1 MASKLPSLPEGLE
14 LLAMPESGDKRA
26 PKISVYVVSHN
37 YGRFLDE
44 AVESVLRQHYE
55 DWELLLIDDGSSDQ
69 TQEVMQ
75 LYANDPRV
83 RVIRTPGIGLPAVAN
98 LALRESRGEYLI
110 RLDGDDVFDENI
122 LFVLLNYIERHPE
135 LALVFP
141 DYYLID
147 EGGEIFAHE
156 RRQKIAE
163 SNHLTDMP
171 PNGACT
177 LIRKTVLESIGG
189 YREDLG
195 AQDGFDLWA
204 KIRNTHRV
212 MNVNLPLFYYR
223 RHGHNLTNSSYRILA
238 ARRQIKKDAIAA
250 ELERFRPLLAVIPC
264 RKSYDFR
271 PDLWSV
277 KLHGKSLLRRKLEMC
292 LSSPLFDKII
302 VASDTEAVL
311 PTIDQFND
319 SRVEFFK
326 RETSDTLRSRSIV
339 STLSGVAQR
348 FDPEF
353 TGITVLCY
361 IPSPFVML
369 GSLEEAVC
377 TLVYNDA
384 DSSMG
389 VEEIKE
395 PVYCRTPFGLK
406 AINPSGIFRTDHDYV
421 YREANIALATKNNN
435 FHSGSLLGPS
445 TINFI
450 VAQEES
456 YFVDSEKTLQI
467 AHILDAK

>member
-1 MASKLPSLPEGLE
+1 MSENSE
-14 LLAMPESGDKRA
+14 KRT

-37 YGRFLDE
+37 YGRFLGD
-44 AVESVLRQHYE
+44 AIESVLRQHYE
-55 DWELLLIDDGSSDQ
+55 NWELLLIDDGSSDH
-69 TQEVMQ
+69 TPEVMQ
-75 LYANDPRV
+75 LYVNDPRV
-83 RVIRTPGIGLPAVAN
+83 RVFKTPGIGLPAAAN

-110 RLDGDDVFDENI
+110 RLDGDDIFDENI
-122 LFVLLNYIERHPE
+122 LFVLLSYLERDPE
-135 LALVFP
+135 FALVFP

-156 RRQKIAE
+156 RRQKISE
-163 SNHLTDMP
+163 SSHLMDMP

-177 LIRKTVLESIGG
+177 LIRKSVLESIGG

-195 AQDGFDLWA
+195 AQDGFDLWT
-204 KIRNTHRV
+204 KIRNTHRA

-238 ARRQIKKDAIAA
+238 ARRQIKKDAIAT
-250 ELERFRPLLAVIPC
+250 ELGMFRPLLAVIPC
-264 RKSYDFR
+264 RRNYDFR

-277 KLHGKSLLRRKLEMC
+277 ELNGKSLLKRKLEMC
-292 LSSPLFDKII
+292 LSSPLFDRVV

-311 PTIDQFND
+311 PTIDEFND

-326 RETSDTLRSRSIV
+326 REASDTLRSRSIV
-339 STLSGVAQR
+339 NTLSRVAQR

-353 TGITVLCY
+353 TGLTVLCY

-384 DSSMG
+384 DSSVG

-395 PVYCRTPFGLK
+395 PVFCRTPFGLK
-406 AINPSGIFRTDHDYV
+406 AVNSAGSFRTDHDAV
-421 YREANIALATKNNN
+421 YREANLALATKNKN
-435 FHSGSLLGPS
+435 FRSGSLVGPS
-445 TINFI
+445 PINFI
-450 VAQEES
+450 VAPEES
-456 YFVDSEKTLQI
+456 FFIDSEKQLQI